1 MSQTISEI
9 TTGLIRTFHD
19 EEKTKL
25 KEEYFIHINKKEG
38 IHKEYYVDGQLFE
51 EVNYINDKKEG
62 IKKTYRENGQIEEEV
77 NYINNKKEEINKI
90 LVKWRIR
97 GIILI
102 IRKKGYK
109 KNINILGNY

>member
-9 TTGLIRTFHD
+9 TTGLIRTFYD

-38 IHKEYYVDGQLFE
+38 IYRSYWENGQLGA

-62 IKKTYRENGQIEEEV
+62 I
-77 NYINNKKEEINKI
+77 
-90 LVKWRIR
+90 
-97 GIILI
+97 
-102 IRKKGYK
+102 
-109 KNINILGNY
+109 

>member
-19 EEKTKL
+19 REKTKL

-38 IHKEYYVDGQLFE
+38 IYKEYYECEQLWF

-62 IKKTYRENGQIEEEV
+62 IEKSYP
-77 NYINNKKEEINKI
+77 
-90 LVKWRIR
+90 
-97 GIILI
+97 
-102 IRKKGYK
+102 
-109 KNINILGNY
+109 

>member
-38 IHKEYYVDGQLFE
+38 IYKSYW
-51 EVNYINDKKEG
+51 DK
-62 IKKTYRENGQIEEEV
+62 
-77 NYINNKKEEINKI
+77 
-90 LVKWRIR
+90 WA
-97 GIILI
+97 IIFRSKLC
-102 IRKKGYK
+102 K
-109 KNINILGNY
+109 